1 MSTQFQNANKIKF
14 MPLPYIGMFDLDLI
28 YQTSDA
34 ELLYQVLF
42 KVNEIAKSQNIIVD
56 NFQKVI
62 EWATEQIE
70 TFTRQQLQEWL
81 SDGTMGDII
90 NEEIFGELN
99 TKIDNIKVPFT
110 VIIGDSYVLQPN
122 SWGNVYKTILG
133 LSDSQCY
140 IYGSYGAGFGTGGS
154 GGQTYLNILQN
165 NISKISNKNDIK
177 YVIVGC
183 GYNDAS
189 YSVNKNTL
197 VNAINTFC
205 DYVEGNLPNA
215 KVLLVGCGYNINLN
229 DTGRLARYNMQ
240 KVVLDAYGSSDIR
253 KNCSL
258 VYNSN
263 LWLHDSSLFL
273 SSDGFHPNVE
283 GGYVIGA
290 NLVKSITSPCTVIH
304 RNISLNLNIYS
315 NTKELTLE
323 AMNNIL
329 YMMSNSLDMTFNQT
343 ITPNTFVSVGTFTS
357 NGIFPQNTNTCRF
370 TVKAV
375 YTTSSGSYMTDVI
388 IMLSGDGTIN
398 MMLLNNKNDPIEI
411 INFNILPFNTYIDL
425 SIN

>member
-14 MPLPYIGMFDLDLI
+14 MPLPYIGMFDLDVI

-34 ELLYQVLF
+34 ELLYQVLY
-42 KVNEIAKSQNIIVD
+42 KLNEIAKSQNIIVD
-56 NFQKVI
+56 NFEKVVQ
-62 EWATEQIE
+62 WATEQIE

-81 SDGTMGDII
+81 SDGTMADII
-90 NEEIFGELN
+90 NEEVFGELN
-99 TKIDNIKVPFT
+99 TKIDNMKIPFT

-122 SWGNVYKTILG
+122 SWGQVYKDILG
-133 LSDSQCY
+133 LNDTQCY
-140 IYGSYGAGFGTGGS
+140 VYGSYGAGFGTGGS
-154 GGQTYLNILQN
+154 GGQTYLTILQN

-183 GYNDAS
+183 GYNDGA
-189 YSVNKNTL
+189 YAVNIQTL
-197 VNAINTFC
+197 VSAINNFC
-205 DYVEGNLPNA
+205 DYVSANLPNA
-215 KVLLVGCGYNINLN
+215 KVLLVACGYNINLN
-229 DTGRLARYNMQ
+229 DTGALARYNMQ
-240 KVVLDAYGSSDIR
+240 KVVLNAYGSSQIR

-258 VYNSN
+258 IYNSN
-263 LWLHDSSLFL
+263 LWLHDKSLFL
-273 SSDGFHPNVE
+273 ETDGFHPNDE

-304 RNISLNLNIYS
+304 RNITLNLNMFS
-315 NTKELTLE
+315 NNTTLTLE
-323 AMNNIL
+323 AMNNLL
-329 YMMSNSLDMTFNQT
+329 YLQYNAINMTFNQT

-357 NGIFPQNTNTCRF
+357 DGLFPQNTNTCRF

-375 YTTSSGSYMTDVI
+375 YTTSDGAVLSDAV
-388 IMLSGDGTIN
+388 IMLNGEGEVY
-398 MMLLNNKNDPIEI
+398 MLLTSAKNDPIEI